1 MSADV
6 HTRADRSTD
15 LSAEPA
21 ASFGALVNAE
31 GTLFR
36 IWAPAA
42 HTLTLLVDAGDGA
55 SLHQPRQTD
64 EGIWELFVPGIRA
77 GARYAYTLENGEP
90 RPDPASRFQPD
101 GVHRWS
107 EVIDPS
113 AFGWTDDAWNGIA
126 ASQLVFYELHVGTFA
141 GKGTFG
147 DVRSRLHYL
156 RDLGITAIELM
167 PVADFP
173 GRWNWGYDGVALFAP
188 SRAYGRPDDLR
199 ALVDAAHDAG
209 LAIVLDVVY
218 NHLGPEGAYLP
229 AFSPQFLTPSH
240 NTPWGCAVNL
250 DDDYSG
256 IVRQFLV
263 DNARHW
269 LLEYHVDGLR
279 LDATHALIDS
289 GERPFVAELAAA
301 VHRARHPRPF
311 VVAED
316 ARNLARLVEDVEEG
330 GWGLDGVW
338 ADDFHHVVRRML
350 TGDAHGYYADYRG
363 DVDELV
369 ATLQRGWLF
378 VGQHSVHHG
387 APRGTDP
394 SNVPMRKAIIC
405 IQNHDQIGNRAV
417 GDRLHHA
424 IEPAEWRAVVA
435 LLLAAPMTP
444 LLFMG
449 QEWSTS
455 SPFQFFTDFAPEL
468 GARVTEGRREEFAA
482 FPEFAPETGRRIP
495 NPQAVSTF
503 EASRLCWSELREPD
517 HAAVL
522 ALHRAL
528 LALRAVHPA
537 LQASDAT
544 SCDAR
549 ALDDTTVLIV
559 RQAMPDAHAPA
570 AAAHPPA
577 VAVIVRLRG
586 AGEVPIDASRWV
598 GLRTLLTTEDPAF
611 ASDAVPPVL
620 NADKGTVRFGRPGAL
635 LIEFR
640 VAGSQATE

>member
-1 MSADV
+1 MTSDV
-6 HTRADRSTD
+6 RARAGRSTD
-15 LSAEPA
+15 SPAEPT
-21 ASFGALVNAE
+21 ASFGALVNRE
-31 GTLFR
+31 GTQFR
-36 IWAPAA
+36 VWAPAPRR
-42 HTLTLLVDAGDGA
+42 LTLLIDEGHGA
-55 SLHQPRQTD
+55 SIHRPQQIAD
-64 EGIWELFVPGIRA
+64 GIWELFVPGICA
-77 GARYAYTLENGEP
+77 GARYAYVLDEGDP

-101 GVHRWS
+101 GVHGWS

-113 AFGWTDDAWNGIA
+113 AFVWTDDAWNGI
-126 ASQLVFYELHVGTFA
+126 SPNQLVIYELHVGTFA
-141 GKGTFG
+141 GKGTFA
-147 DVRSRLHYL
+147 DVRSRLDYL

-199 ALVDAAHDAG
+199 RLVDAAHHAR
-209 LAIVLDVVY
+209 LAVVLDVVY

-229 AFSPQFLTPSH
+229 AFSPQFMTPAH
-240 NTPWGCAVNL
+240 TTPWGCAVNL
-250 DDDYSG
+250 DRESSPF
-256 IVRQFLV
+256 VRQFLI

-269 LLEYHVDGLR
+269 TLEYHVDGLR
-279 LDATHALIDS
+279 LDATHALIDA

-301 VHRARHPRPF
+301 VHRTRHPRPF
-311 VVAED
+311 VFAED
-316 ARNLARLVEDVEEG
+316 ARNFARLVEDVEDG

-338 ADDFHHVVRRML
+338 ADDFHHIIRRML
-350 TGDAHGYYADYRG
+350 AGDSHGYYADYRG

-378 VGQHSVHHG
+378 VGQHSAHHG

-394 SNVPMRKAIIC
+394 SNVAMRKAIIC
-405 IQNHDQIGNRAV
+405 VQNHDQVGNRAV

-424 IEPAEWRAVVA
+424 IDPSAWRAIVA
-435 LLLAAPMTP
+435 LLCAAPMTP

-455 SPFQFFTDFAPEL
+455 SPFQFFTDFAPDF

-482 FPEFAPETGRRIP
+482 FPEFAPGMGRRIP

-528 LALRAVHPA
+528 LALRAAHPA
-537 LQASDAT
+537 LQGSDAT
-544 SCDAR
+544 TCEAR
-549 ALDDTTVLIV
+549 ALDDSTVLIL
-559 RQAMPDAHAPA
+559 RHAPA
-570 AAAHPPA
+570 PAHA
-577 VAVIVRLRG
+577 QAIVVRLRG
-586 AGEVPIDASRWV
+586 AGEVTIDSSRWIDV
-598 GLRTLLTTEDPAF
+598 RTLLTTEDPDF
-611 ASDAVPPVL
+611 ASDAAPPVL
-620 NADKGTVRFGRPGAL
+620 DAAKGTVTFGRPGAL
-635 LIEFR
+635 VIEFD
-640 VAGSQATE
+640 VKGSQEAGRAGE